1 MKIKIGDEFLDG
13 GGVVAQSYE
22 VNNLG
27 DIANRQGGL
36 SNTFTVPLSNK
47 NKRLLGYVNNVNAAS
62 DKPYIRVPAQLY
74 DNNTRVAVG
83 YIKIVR
89 ANKEGFEVVFFS
101 DNVAW
106 FTLIKDKKLSDLDLS
121 SLDHDY
127 TRANIISSF
136 TNTDGYIYPVID
148 YGLFAERVALEA
160 DVTEMFPAVF
170 VKTIVDQIFK
180 EIGWV
185 ATGEMF
191 DEPMYDRMVLPFSLE
206 TLARTERSII
216 DNTVTDT
223 LAVDDPLVGDG
234 DIFIDVTSVIASDYT
249 IDVTVVVDDLF
260 LDARDELG
268 VDIYVNGVSVSGL
281 ASITANGTYTF
292 KRENQAV
299 GSSIVVDLRAAFI
312 GGSPGTESFT
322 AAIGTT
328 LTITPTEAIQDG
340 NEIEVANTLP
350 DISQTDFI
358 KYLFNIF
365 GIVPTAD
372 PISKIVSF
380 DLFRNINK
388 RLTSA
393 VDWSSK
399 IDVSQTIEVNFEEL
413 IQTYGQ
419 RSRFNYLED
428 SDDTLLQAYQS
439 ANNEAF
445 GSGVLTIDNQHLE
458 GNVDVYEAPFAPS
471 INFVSFA
478 NTMYIPQI
486 ISRTPRVML
495 ISDAPI
501 TVSELTGGNFSVFT
515 VTSAVDGSG
524 TAASI
529 PFAWF
534 AKAPYTPNTDIYLDS
549 LSFGDIRFS
558 ALVEGTLSF
567 YWQEY
572 QEALN
577 EMKYVRAFFRL
588 DSVDIQNL
596 DFTLPIYVSKFNAY
610 FYLNKI
616 VEFTGKDQV
625 TEVEMVKIG

>member
-13 GGVVAQSYE
+13 SSIIAQSYE

-47 NKRLLGYVNNVNAAS
+47 NKRLLGYSNDVNATS
-62 DKPYIRVPAQLY
+62 NKPYTRVSAQLY
-74 DNNTRVAVG
+74 DNNTRVGVG
-83 YIKIVR
+83 YIKIVK
-89 ANKEGFEVVFFS
+89 ANKEGFEIVFFS

-106 FTLIKDKKLSDLDLS
+106 FTLIKDRKLSDLDLS

-136 TNTDGYIYPVID
+136 SATSGYTYPVID
-148 YGLFAERVALEA
+148 YGLFAERAALEA

-191 DEPMYDRMVLPFSLE
+191 DQPMYERMVLPFSLE
-206 TLARTERSII
+206 TLARTELNIV

-223 LAVDDPLVGDG
+223 LAIDDTLVGEG
-234 DIFIDVTSVIASDYT
+234 DVFIDVTSLIKSDYT
-249 IDVTVVVDDLF
+249 IDITVVVDDL
-260 LDARDELG
+260 LINPGDELTIVIFIDG
-268 VDIYVNGVSVSGL
+268 SPVDGISN
-281 ASITANGTYTF
+281 ITTNGTYSF
-292 KRENQAV
+292 KKENQPIEA
-299 GSSIVVDLRAAFI
+299 GDVVDLRAIFNLVV
-312 GGSPGTESFT
+312 PGTPTLT
-322 AAIGTT
+322 AAIGTSI
-328 LTITPTEAIQDG
+328 TITPTESIQDG
-340 NEIEVANTLP
+340 NEIDVSNTLP
-350 DISQTDFI
+350 DISQTDLI

-380 DLFRNINK
+380 NLFRNINK
-388 RLTSA
+388 RLTDA

-399 IDVSQTIEVNFEEL
+399 IDVSQTIEVDFEEL

-419 RSRFNYLED
+419 SSNFTYKD
-428 SDDTLLQAYQS
+428 DTDDTLLQSYLS

-445 GSGVLTIDNQHLE
+445 GSGVLTIDNQHLD
-458 GNVDVYEAPFAPS
+458 GIVDIYEAPFAPA
-471 INFVSFA
+471 INFMSFGNA
-478 NTMYIPQI
+478 MYIPQV
-486 ISRTPRVML
+486 ISKTPRVML
-495 ISDAPI
+495 VSDAPI
-501 TVSELTGGNFSVFT
+501 TVNELTGGNFTVFT

-529 PFAWF
+529 PFVWF
-534 AKAPYTPNTDIYLDS
+534 VKAPYTPNTDLYLDS
-549 LSFGDIRFS
+549 LSFGDILFTS
-558 ALVEGTLSF
+558 IVEGTLSLF
-567 YWQEY
+567 WTEY
-572 QEALN
+572 QQALN

-610 FYLNKI
+610 FYINKI
-616 VEFTGKDQV
+616 KEFTGKDQV